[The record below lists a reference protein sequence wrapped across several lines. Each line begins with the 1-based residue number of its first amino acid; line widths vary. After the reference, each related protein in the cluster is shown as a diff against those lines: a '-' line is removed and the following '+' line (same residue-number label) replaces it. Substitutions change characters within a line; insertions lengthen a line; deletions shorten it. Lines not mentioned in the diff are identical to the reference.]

1 MKYQWVVLTVTTVG
15 VLMAGIDSRIVII
28 GLPQVASALGADVE
42 QAIWFTQSYL
52 LGTTAA
58 LLLIGRMTDIIGRVK
73 IYTLGFTI
81 FTLGSALTS
90 LSRTPLQFI
99 LFRAIQ
105 GLGAGMLFT
114 NSLAIV
120 VDATP
125 KKELGFALGVNQTAF
140 RFGAMAGLTVSGLIL
155 SFLNWRALFYLN
167 VPIGIFGTIWAHRRL
182 KEIAKLETGAKMD
195 LFGFMAFSISLLTFL
210 LGLTYQAYGL
220 SEEFTVYCF
229 FIISVITIVV
239 FILNER
245 KQLYPLLDFGLFR
258 IREFTGGIIAL
269 MLNAVAWGA
278 MLLLISL
285 YFQLMLDLSPLDA
298 GIRIIPFDIAFLICG
313 LISGRLS
320 DKYGHLPF
328 TTLGLAFMSLSL
340 YAFSTL
346 TEATSFLHIIVYLV
360 TLGIGCGAFI
370 SPNMSSIMSSVP
382 AERRGIASALRATAF
397 NVGFAIS
404 LNLAISIMTFTVPFS
419 IATKILSSING
430 IGISQ
435 TDKMLFMKG
444 LSNTYLW
451 LAVINTAAIPPSVL
465 RGNGTKSRSVKIQ

>member
-15 VLMAGIDSRIVII
+15 ILMAGIDSRIVMI

-52 LGTTAA
+52 LGTTIA
-58 LLLIGRMTDIIGRVK
+58 LLLIGRITDIIGRVK
-73 IYTLGFTI
+73 IYTLGFSI

-90 LSRTPLQFI
+90 LSRNPLQFI

-125 KKELGFALGVNQTAF
+125 KKQLGFALGVNQTAF

-155 SFLNWRALFYLN
+155 SILDWRALFYLN

-195 LFGFMAFSISLLTFL
+195 WFGFMTFSISILALML
-210 LGLTYQAYGL
+210 ALTYQAYGL
-220 SEEFTVYCF
+220 SEERTVYCF
-229 FIISVITIVV
+229 FIISVITMVLFIVH
-239 FILNER
+239 EK
-245 KQLYPLLDFGLFR
+245 KQSHPLLDFGLFR
-258 IREFTGGIIAL
+258 IREFTGGVIAQ
-269 MLNAVAWGA
+269 MLNAIAWGA
-278 MLLLISL
+278 MLLLVSL
-285 YFQLMLDLSPLDA
+285 YFQLILDLSPLDA
-298 GIRIIPFDIAFLICG
+298 GIRILPFDIAFLICG
-313 LISGRLS
+313 VISGRLS

-340 YAFSTL
+340 YALSTL
-346 TEATSFLHIIVYLV
+346 TETTSFFSIIVYLV
-360 TLGIGCGAFI
+360 TLGIGCGAFV

-382 AERRGIASALRATAF
+382 PERRGIASALRATVF

-419 IATKILSSING
+419 VATKILSSINR
-430 IGISQ
+430 IGISHA
-435 TDKMLFMKG
+435 DKMLFMKA
-444 LSNTYLW
+444 LNNTYLW
-451 LAVINTAAIPPSVL
+451 LAVINSAAISPSVL
-465 RGNGTKSRSVKIQ
+465 RGKGRQIRQGMK

>member
-15 VLMAGIDSRIVII
+15 ILMAGIDSRIVII

-42 QAIWFTQSYL
+42 QAIWFTQSYV
-52 LGTTAA
+52 LGTTIA
-58 LLLIGRMTDIIGRVK
+58 LLLIGRISDIVGRVK
-73 IYTLGFTI
+73 IYSLGFTI

-105 GLGAGMLFT
+105 GIGAGMLFT

-155 SFLNWRALFYLN
+155 SFLDWRALFYLN

-182 KEIAKLETGAKMD
+182 KEMAKLETGAKID
-195 LFGFMAFSISLLTFL
+195 LFGFIAFSISLLTFL
-210 LGLTYQAYGL
+210 LALTYQAYGL

-229 FIISVITIVV
+229 FIISAIAAVV
-239 FILNER
+239 FIVSER
-245 KQLYPLLDFGLFR
+245 KQLHPLLDLRLFR

-285 YFQLMLDLSPLDA
+285 YFQLILDLSPLDA
-298 GIRIIPFDIAFLICG
+298 GIRIIPFDGAFLICG

-346 TEATSFLHIIVYLV
+346 TETTSFLHIIVYLV
-360 TLGIGCGAFI
+360 ILGIGCGGFV
-370 SPNMSSIMSSVP
+370 SPNMSAIMSSVP

-397 NVGFAIS
+397 NVGFVIS

-419 IATKILSSING
+419 IVTKMLSSING

-435 TDKMLFMKG
+435 ADKMLFMKG
-444 LSNTYLW
+444 MNNTYLW
-451 LAVINTAAIPPSVL
+451 LAVINSAAIPPSVL
-465 RGNGTKSRSVKIQ
+465 RGGRKQTDQT